1 MRRAWPLLAAI
12 LTLST
17 VSPAPPARGQSATYE
32 LDQRYGSIAFS
43 VSHLGLFSSHGEFRR
58 FAGSL
63 AIDPAAPEH
72 TSIDM
77 HIDATSID
85 TPWDEALQMLRSPD
99 YFDIAHHPNIQ
110 FLSESVSVAGPG
122 RYVVHGNLRIRDV
135 TQPVALEARLV
146 DRHVDAK
153 THADIAEFV
162 IGGDVRRSSFGME
175 ANQDFVSDAVH
186 IEIRARLRLGQA
198 S

>member
-1 MRRAWPLLAAI
+1 MRRAWPLLAAMVVFT
-12 LTLST
+12 TLSL
-17 VSPAPPARGQSATYE
+17 APPAHGQSALYA
-32 LDQRYGSIAFS
+32 LDQRYGNIAFS

-99 YFDIAHHPNIQ
+99 YFDIAHHPDIQ
-110 FLSESVSVAGPG
+110 FLSESVSVAGPD
-122 RYVVHGNLRIRDV
+122 RYLVRGSLRIRGV
-135 TQPVALEARLV
+135 SQPVALEARLV

-153 THADIAEFV
+153 THADVAEFV
-162 IGGDVRRSSFGME
+162 VGGDVRRSSFGME

-186 IEIRARLRLGQA
+186 IEIRAWLRLGQA
-198 S
+198 G